1 MLEILTGTGLAAAAG
16 LNAYIPLLIMGIAGR
31 IDWIQ
36 LPNGWLWLEN
46 EWVMVILG
54 VLLVIEI
61 IADKVPAVD
70 SVNDWIQTV
79 VRPASGGIV
88 FAGGIGTSTV
98 AVDDPGT
105 FFSSGAWI
113 PVVIGIVL
121 ALLMSLAKSAVRP
134 VANLAT
140 GGAAAPA
147 LSTAEDGASIVLVIL
162 AIVAP
167 ILVLIALGLML
178 FAFVAL
184 IRRVRRKRRERAAQA
199 TQLA

>member
-1 MLEILTGTGLAAAAG
+1 MRARPHRHLPIFGGLLLAGLAWMAATLVAVG
-16 LNAYIPLLIMGIAGR
+16 FIVGPGTSLACPIPDGFR
-31 IDWIQ
+31 
-36 LPNGWLWLEN
+36 
-46 EWVMVILG
+46 
-54 VLLVIEI
+54 
-61 IADKVPAVD
+61 VPDRVELSVVPFGPRCTFQDRDTVGAV
-70 SVNDWIQTV
+70 
-79 VRPASGGIV
+79 
-88 FAGGIGTSTV
+88 IGTSTV

-113 PVVIGIVL
+113 PVIIGIVL

-134 VANLAT
+134 LANLAT